1 MVAWQQL
8 WRSGL
13 PLSMNAESETR
24 VHVYALLLEYEY
36 KYLIFCCAKCMMDD
50 VTFAEKSYCRL
61 ICLFQGRKTDRTILF
76 YGFVLKPLHWNN
88 SFYLLEFFIFLAA
101 LVKA

>member
-1 MVAWQQL
+1 MVVWQQL

-13 PLSMNAESETR
+13 LLSMNAESKTR

-36 KYLIFCCAKCMMDD
+36 NYLIFCCAKWMMDD
-50 VTFAEKSYCRL
+50 VTFAKKSYCRSF
-61 ICLFQGRKTDRTILF
+61 CLFQGGKTDHPILF
-76 YGFVLKPLHWNN
+76 YGFELKPLHRNN
-88 SFYLLEFFIFLAA
+88 SFYLFEDLYFIPA